1 MHLRRGRF
9 GVRPCLRRSRYCTLE
24 GMQPDE
30 TDWKIIRILQ
40 AGYAPNNTI
49 ARELGISEGT
59 VRLRLKKL
67 KEAGILE
74 VKALINPDVLENQQ
88 LALVAMRVAES
99 RLLERKAE
107 EVAALESVISVAIA
121 SGRYDL
127 LAEVLVDSNRGLVR
141 FLTEQLSTVEGVI
154 SSESF
159 LMLKS
164 YGKFV

>member
-1 MHLRRGRF
+1 
-9 GVRPCLRRSRYCTLE
+9 
-24 GMQPDE
+24 MQPDE

-40 AGYAPNNTI
+40 TGYAPNNTI
-49 ARELGISEGT
+49 ARELKISEGT

-74 VKALINPDVLENQQ
+74 IKALINPDVLENQQ

-107 EVAALESVISVAIA
+107 EIAALENVISVVIA

-127 LAEVLVDSNRGLVR
+127 MAEVLVDSNKGLVR
-141 FLTEQLSTVEGVI
+141 FLTEELSTIDGVI

-164 YGKFV
+164 YRKFV